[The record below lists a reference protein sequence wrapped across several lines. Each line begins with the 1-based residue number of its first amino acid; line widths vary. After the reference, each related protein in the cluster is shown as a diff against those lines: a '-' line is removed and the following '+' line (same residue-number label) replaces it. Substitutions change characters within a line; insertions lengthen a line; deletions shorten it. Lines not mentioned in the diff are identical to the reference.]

1 MLEQNKTEARLA
13 RHKISQE
20 DFTPECIVKLLFEN
34 SEESFKD
41 FSKTVLDPCAGI
53 CYILMYC
60 LKQRLTY
67 CKSEKDIIAAISTLY
82 GTELFEDN
90 CIEGRQNL
98 LDVILE
104 YARDTEYIV
113 SNKTI
118 NKIKNIL
125 ENNIVCTDTFKWDY
139 DKWKPKEELKIQPL
153 F

>member
-1 MLEQNKTEARLA
+1 MLEQNKTDIRIA

-20 DFTPECIVKLLFEN
+20 DFTPECVVQKLFEQ
-34 SEESFKD
+34 SEECFTN

-60 LKQRLTY
+60 LKQRLKY
-67 CKSEKDIIAAISTLY
+67 CKSEEDIIKAISTIY

-90 CIEGRQNL
+90 CEEGRQNL

-104 YARDTEYIV
+104 YARTSVYLV

-118 NKIKNIL
+118 NKIKAIL
-125 ENNIVCTDTFKWDY
+125 EKNIVCTDTFKWDY
-139 DKWKPKEELKIQPL
+139 EKWKPIEEYKTVEL